1 MKKGTTLESFGAAAA
16 SKCTESF
23 LETQCYLN
31 RSSDVGP
38 VSAPEFSNS
47 S

>member
-1 MKKGTTLESFGAAAA
+1 MKKGTTVASFGAAAA

-23 LETQCYLN
+23 LETQHYLN
-31 RSSDVGP
+31 PSSDAGP
-38 VSAPEFSNS
+38 VFAPEFSNS